1 VVAGPPEKI
10 IYAALDALK
19 AGGNDGVI
27 GYGGGSS
34 MDTAKL
40 IALMAKS
47 GDTLADIYGV
57 GNAKGGFWGHSVL
70 M

>member
-1 VVAGPPEKI
+1 
-10 IYAALDALK
+10 
-19 AGGNDGVI
+19 
-27 GYGGGSS
+27 